1 MIIDRTYLRYD
12 VTACDDTAIRQVVY
26 SNLTL
31 EEALYQKQELLYTAK
46 RHYFKP
52 RIRKHKND

>member
-1 MIIDRTYLRYD
+1 MKKDRNNLRYD

-31 EEALYQKQELLYTAK
+31 EEAFYQKQELLYAAK
-46 RHYFKP
+46 RHYFNP

>member
-1 MIIDRTYLRYD
+1 MKRTANLRYD

-31 EEALYQKQELLYTAK
+31 KEALYQKHELLYAAR
-46 RHYFKP
+46 RHYFNP